1 MSVETRIPIAS
12 KERWASLSTKEE
24 KDKFV
29 QQYNTWKRSP
39 FTQELIK
46 YYEVQLI
53 KETEMHDKEQGF
65 FSLFA
70 FRFSEAV
77 SRGKRIILRE
87 LLKQI

>member
-29 QQYNTWKRSP
+29 QQYDTWKKSP
-39 FTQELIK
+39 FTRELIK
-46 YYEVQLI
+46 YYEAQLI

-65 FSLFA
+65 FSCSL
-70 FRFSEAV
+70 SD
-77 SRGKRIILRE
+77 SQ
-87 LLKQI
+87 KQCLVGSALSCVNY